1 MKKIGLFTAGVLLA
15 SPAYAIDL
23 EQMEIYG
30 YGTINYYQ
38 TYDYLQNYQSKPK
51 SRSKIDLERFVLSPR
66 FIISDNVKIVSEIE
80 FEHGGTGTTMEY
92 DTLDEF
98 GEFETEVEKGGEIV
112 IEEIYVAIDYLPT
125 LNFKIGHIIVPVGM
139 NSQRHLPNLYYSA
152 VRNRSETR
160 IIPNT
165 WHESG
170 VMIEGSYNDNLH
182 YQAMVM
188 NGLNSEFF
196 NSAHWIQAGHQKR
209 FEHVNADNLA
219 GALRVDYGD
228 ILGSHIGASFYMG
241 NSGENRNKRPLN
253 EDATVTIADIHGVY
267 EYKGLNLRALALYGK
282 LSDSEAVT
290 TANRGLPNALE
301 AKRSPVASEALA
313 WFVEAGYN
321 ISPLIKQVDKDLI
334 IFSKYDFSDSMYAT
348 EGVIQDLDQYEQS
361 TVTAGLNYMYSP
373 NLTFKAEYATTSFGS
388 GSGLDDMEE
397 IIFGMGYQF

>member
-23 EQMEIYG
+23 DQMQIYG

-38 TYDYLQNYQSKPK
+38 TYDYLQNYQSTPK
-51 SRSKIDLERFVLSPR
+51 SRSKVDMERFVLSPR

-98 GEFETEVEKGGEIV
+98 GEFEMEVEKGGEV
-112 IEEIYVAIDYLPT
+112 VVEEIYVSIDYLPN
-125 LNFKIGHIIVPVGM
+125 LNIKIGHMVIPIGM
-139 NSQRHLPNLYYSA
+139 NTQRHLPNLYYSA

-160 IIPNT
+160 IIPDT
-165 WHESG
+165 WHETG
-170 VMIEGSYNDNLH
+170 VMIEGSYKNKLH
-182 YQAMVM
+182 YKAMIM

-196 NSAHWIQAGHQKR
+196 NSAHWIKAGHQKR
-209 FEHVNADNLA
+209 FEYVNTDNLA
-219 GALRVDYGD
+219 GAVRVDYGD
-228 ILGSHIGASFYMG
+228 VLGSHIGASFYMG
-241 NSGENRNKRPLN
+241 NSGDNRNKRQLK

-267 EYKGLNLRALALYGK
+267 EYKGLNIRALALLGK

-321 ISPLIKQVDKDLI
+321 ISPLIKQLDKDLI
-334 IFSKYDFSDSMYAT
+334 VFSKYDFSDSMYDT
-348 EGVIQDLDQYEQS
+348 EGVIPDLDQYEQS
-361 TVTAGLNYMYSP
+361 TVTAGLNYVYSP
-373 NLTFKAEYATTSFGS
+373 NLIFKAEFATTSFGS
-388 GSGLDDMEE
+388 DSGLDDMEE